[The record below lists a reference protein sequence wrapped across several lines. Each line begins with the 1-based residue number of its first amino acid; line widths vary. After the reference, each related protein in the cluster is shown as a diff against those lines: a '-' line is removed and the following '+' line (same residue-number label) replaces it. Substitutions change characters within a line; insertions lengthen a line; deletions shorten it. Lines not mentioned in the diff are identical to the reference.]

1 MSAPVMKILRP
12 FWVALFAWLFTLAP
26 TLAADLKLPD
36 LNGQRVVDDAHILS
50 DATRADLTAKLK
62 GLEDAT
68 TDQMVIVT
76 VPDLQGDTVEDWGLQ
91 LLRKWGIGQNGSIKA
106 ANGETYK
113 DNGIVLVVAP
123 NDHKV
128 RIEVGY
134 GLEPVMTDAMSGD
147 IIRENMVPAFK
158 TGDYNAGVE
167 AGTDAI
173 IKQVSLERGVAVQK
187 AQEAAQAETG
197 GVATSSRHGL
207 PIGFIILVI
216 IMLLVFSRGG
226 GLGWFFLG
234 TLLGGGRGG
243 WGGGG
248 GGWGDGGG
256 GGGGGFSGGGGSGGG
271 GGASGGW

>member
-1 MSAPVMKILRP
+1 MPASVIKTFRP
-12 FWVALFAWLFTLAP
+12 FWVALFAWLFAFTP
-26 TLAADLKLPD
+26 VFAADLKLPD
-36 LNGQRVVDDAHILS
+36 QNGQRVVDDAHILS

-76 VPDLQGDTVEDWGLQ
+76 VPDLQGDTIEDWGLQ
-91 LLRKWGIGQNGSIKA
+91 LLRKWGIGQNGTIKA

-134 GLEPVMTDAMSGD
+134 GLEPVMTDAMSGI

-158 TGDYNAGVE
+158 TGDYNSGVE

-173 IKQVSLERGVAVQK
+173 LKQVSLDRGVAIQK
-187 AQEAAQAETG
+187 AQEAAQADSDGAVTP
-197 GVATSSRHGL
+197 SHGHFPFGL
-207 PIGFIILVI
+207 IIFII
-216 IMLLVFSRGG
+216 IMVVVFSRGG

-234 TLLGGGRGG
+234 ALLGGGRGG
-243 WGGGG
+243 WGDGGG
-248 GGWGDGGG
+248 GGWGGG

>member
-1 MSAPVMKILRP
+1 MPVSVIKALRP
-12 FWVALFAWLFTLAP
+12 FWVAMFAWLFAAAPVLA
-26 TLAADLKLPD
+26 TDLKLPD
-36 LNGQRVVDDAHILS
+36 QNGQRVVDDAHILS

-76 VPDLQGDTVEDWGLQ
+76 VPDLQGDTIEDWGLQ
-91 LLRKWGIGQNGSIKA
+91 LLRKWGIGQNGTIKA

-134 GLEPVMTDAMSGD
+134 GLEPVMTDAMSGI

-158 TGDYNAGVE
+158 TGDYNSGVE

-173 IKQVSLERGVAVQK
+173 LKQVSLDRGVAIQK
-187 AQEAAQAETG
+187 AQEAAQADSD
-197 GVATSSRHGL
+197 GVATSSHRGI
-207 PIGFIILVI
+207 PFGFIIFII
-216 IMLLVFSRGG
+216 IMLVVFSRGG

-234 TLLGGGRGG
+234 ALLGGGGGRGG
-243 WGGGG
+243 WGGGDG
-248 GGWGDGGG
+248 GGWGG

>member
-1 MSAPVMKILRP
+1 MPASVIKILRP
-12 FWVALFAWLFTLAP
+12 FWVALFAWLFAFTP
-26 TLAADLKLPD
+26 VLAADLKLPD
-36 LNGQRVVDDAHILS
+36 PNGQRVVDDAHILS

-76 VPDLQGDTVEDWGLQ
+76 VPDLQGDTIEDWGLQ
-91 LLRKWGIGQNGSIKA
+91 LLRKWGIGQNGTIKA

-128 RIEVGY
+128 RVEVGY
-134 GLEPVMTDAMSGD
+134 GLEPVMTDAMSGI
-147 IIRENMVPAFK
+147 IIRDNMVPAFK
-158 TGDYNAGVE
+158 TGDYNSGVE

-173 IKQVSLERGVAVQK
+173 LKQVSLDRGVAIQK
-187 AQEAAQAETG
+187 AQDAAQADNDG
-197 GVATSSRHGL
+197 AVTSSHHGF
-207 PIGFIILVI
+207 PIGFIIFII
-216 IMLLVFSRGG
+216 IMLVVFSRGG

-234 TLLGGGRGG
+234 ALLGGGRGG
-243 WGGGG
+243 WGGGDG
-248 GGWGDGGG
+248 GGWGGG